1 MNQALVVVTLSAA
14 IRATCGAQI
23 YPVSQRASVTQDVA
37 FTRITVDY
45 GRPVARGRTLFGAN
59 GVVKWDGIWH
69 PGADSATRVTISRDI
84 TLEGLPLRA
93 GSYTLWLIPREREPW
108 TLIVSGAAHV
118 FHIPYPGE
126 SQDVMRLTVAP
137 QRGDWMESLAVY
149 FPMVSADSAIMRIHW
164 GDTMLPLR
172 IRAPYRP

>member
-1 MNQALVVVTLSAA
+1 MRQVIALA
-14 IRATCGAQI
+14 ILTATPAVCVAQI

-45 GRPVARGRTLFGAN
+45 GRPVARGRTLFGAA
-59 GVVKWDGIWH
+59 GVVKWDRVWH

-84 TLEGLPLRA
+84 LLEGKALRA
-93 GSYTLWLIPREREPW
+93 GQYTLWLIPRERNPW
-108 TLIVSGAAHV
+108 TVIVSSAAHV

-126 SQDVMRLTVAP
+126 AQDVMRLNVMP
-137 QRGDWMESLAVY
+137 ERGSHTESLAIY
-149 FPMVSADSAIMRIHW
+149 FPMVSADSAVMRIHW
-164 GDTMLPLR
+164 GETVVPLR